1 MKPNPCV
8 QKKPYFKNPDK
19 PIVKKQSQ
27 EQVKAQREAVLK
39 AQREAMP
46 NLVSGYLQEL
56 DEREKSMKEKSKTR
70 TSNGKDL
77 AFICNLC
84 GKEG

>member
-1 MKPNPCV
+1 
-8 QKKPYFKNPDK
+8 
-19 PIVKKQSQ
+19 
-27 EQVKAQREAVLK
+27 
-39 AQREAMP
+39 MP

-70 TSNGKDL
+70 TSNGKDM